1 MTIFNTIV
9 EALKPLA
16 SDDIQLTVAGKE
28 GHGNQNVRVHYK
40 RDNLLSKVLY
50 RGDLSAL
57 GADSEEMKLYI
68 AGLTRPQ
75 QSPWT
80 SLPGK
85 AQVQLTAILKAASID
100 KDMFLDASNDVAMAV
115 LETYEK
121 FERTHAFVRQWQAAG
136 KDIGLEVIVVF
147 KDGEQFAV
155 FESSLNFYIEPDA
168 SKLIRILRE
177 RKEAEEKA
185 NVKTADVKVVVDGVE
200 TTV

>member
-9 EALKPLA
+9 EALKPLS
-16 SDDIQLTVAGKE
+16 SDDVQLTVAGKE

-50 RGDLSAL
+50 RADLSAL

-68 AGLTRPQ
+68 GGLTRPQ

-115 LETYEK
+115 LEAYEK
-121 FERTHAFVRQWQAAG
+121 FDRTHAFVRQWQAAG
-136 KDIGLEVIVVF
+136 KGIGLEVIVVF

-168 SKLIRILRE
+168 EKLIRVLRE
-177 RKEAEEKA
+177 RKEGTKA
-185 NVKTADVKVVVDGVE
+185 PEVKVVDAGVV